1 MLTPPGSEPGETARP
16 SLGPKMKTVTKKLKQ
31 SLCITQRGGVA
42 ASPGFCFHLYKKT
55 PKKQPFFFWPRTPFL
70 TAGVRRAAAVLV
82 GRGLLGWW
90 QQGPRSPHCLGPG
103 TGSAS
108 WAPKP
113 AACLPVGVCG
123 LGETHLLLIRR
134 GSLVAVRIQR
144 TVWPLGGLGTRPSS
158 QVSCPHPPNT
168 IPGSPSAWRMAE
180 KLLHQ

>member
-1 MLTPPGSEPGETARP
+1 MLTPPGSEPGESARP

-42 ASPGFCFHLYKKT
+42 ASPGFCFHLYKK
-55 PKKQPFFFWPRTPFL
+55 KKKKKIHSFSGQEYHSSQQESEDQQHWW
-70 TAGVRRAAAVLV
+70 GE
-82 GRGLLGWW
+82 GSSGWW
-90 QQGPRSPHCLGPG
+90 QQQGPRSPHCLGPS

-108 WAPKP
+108 WAPMP
-113 AACLPVGVCG
+113 RACLPVGVWG
-123 LGETHLLLIRR
+123 LGETHLLLTRR

-144 TVWPLGGLGTRPSS
+144 TVWPLGSLGTLPSS

-168 IPGSPSAWRMAE
+168 IPGSSAWRMAE

>member
-1 MLTPPGSEPGETARP
+1 MLTPPGSEPGESARP

-42 ASPGFCFHLYKKT
+42 ASPGFCFHLYKK
-55 PKKQPFFFWPRTPFL
+55 KKNPFFFWPRIPFL
-70 TAGVRRAAAVLV
+70 TAGVRRAAALV
-82 GRGLLGWW
+82 GRGLLWVVAAARP
-90 QQGPRSPHCLGPG
+90 QKPSLPGPQHRVCFLGTHAQSMSPC
-103 TGSAS
+103 
-108 WAPKP
+108 
-113 AACLPVGVCG
+113 VGVWG

-144 TVWPLGGLGTRPSS
+144 TVWPLGSLGALPSS

-168 IPGSPSAWRMAE
+168 IPGSSAWRMAE